1 MQRLTLIYQSW
12 EEKMSVLSKIQE
24 LWSGPWVPPQYGKAP
39 FFWMLSFVIFGW
51 RYIYVPP
58 STTELLL
65 VILSILVFLPI
76 YIYSFW
82 SNGWRVAVCIVLVA
96 ALGIAWAPYN
106 FGGSSFVIFAATM
119 SSRFQERRHAYL
131 SLFCVLFGTA
141 VVSYFLKLETYFW
154 IPAVIFS
161 IPSALGAIIGER
173 LQRANSKLFRKQ
185 EEIEHLASLA
195 ERERI
200 ARDLHDL
207 LGHTLSVITLK
218 AELARKLFDRD
229 ADACKK
235 EIADIEQTARQALSE
250 VREAVLGYRD
260 TGLVHEL
267 RGAQNTLESAGVQF
281 ESQVDETVLP
291 AAVENIIALALRE
304 AITNIIRHSDAKH
317 CHFSVIGRGDSVQV
331 KIADDGSIGREKGDE
346 IRKGNGLIGM
356 SERVRA
362 LEGDLQVEIKEGLTI
377 RFTLPLHQTSTA

>member
-1 MQRLTLIYQSW
+1 
-12 EEKMSVLSKIQE
+12 MSVLSKIQA
-24 LWSGPWVPPQYGKAP
+24 LWARPLIPPQYGKAP
-39 FFWMLSFVIFGW
+39 FFWMLSFAIFAW
-51 RYIYVPP
+51 PYFYQLP
-58 STTELLL
+58 SAHELLL
-65 VILSILVFLPI
+65 VALSILIFLPL
-76 YIYSFW
+76 YLYSFW
-82 SNGWRVAVCIVLVA
+82 AKGWRVAVCIAIVA
-96 ALGIAWAPYN
+96 GLGIAWAPYN

-119 SSRFQERRHAYL
+119 CSRFQEKRHAYF
-131 SLFCVLFGTA
+131 SLFCVLAGTA
-141 VVSYFLKLETYFW
+141 VLSYFFKLQTYFW

-218 AELARKLFDRD
+218 AELARKLYDRD
-229 ADACKK
+229 AQACKK

-260 TGLVHEL
+260 TGLAHEL
-267 RGAQNTLESAGVQF
+267 RGARNALDSAGVKF
-281 ESQVDETVLP
+281 DSQVADTTLP
-291 AAVENIIALALRE
+291 AAIENIIALALRE
-304 AITNIIRHSDAKH
+304 AVTNIIRHSDAKH
-317 CHFSVIGRGDSVQV
+317 CQFSLLEQGETVYV
-331 KIADDGSIGREKGDE
+331 KIADDGSIGRQKGE
-346 IRKGNGLIGM
+346 QIRRGNGLTGM

-362 LEGDLQVEIKEGLTI
+362 LNGDFHLECKDGLTI
-377 RFTLPLHQTSTA
+377 RFSLPLHQIGAT

>member
-1 MQRLTLIYQSW
+1 
-12 EEKMSVLSKIQE
+12 MSVLSQIQA
-24 LWSGPWVPPQYGKAP
+24 LWSRPWVPPQYGKAP
-39 FFWMLSFVIFGW
+39 FFWMLSFGIFAW
-51 RYIYVPP
+51 PYFYVRP
-58 STTELLL
+58 SATELLL
-65 VILSILVFLPI
+65 IVLSILVFLPL

-82 SNGWRVAVCIVLVA
+82 GKGWRVAICIALVA
-96 ALGIAWAPYN
+96 ALGIGWAPYN

-119 SSRFQERRHAYL
+119 SSRFQEKRHAYL
-131 SLFCVLFGTA
+131 SLVCVLAGTA
-141 VVSYFLKLETYFW
+141 ILSYFLKLQTYFW

-218 AELARKLFDRD
+218 AELARKLYDRD
-229 ADACKK
+229 AEACKK
-235 EIADIEQTARQALSE
+235 EIADIERTARQALSE

-260 TGLVHEL
+260 TGLAHEL
-267 RGAQNTLESAGVQF
+267 RGAQNALESAGVQF
-281 ESQVDETVLP
+281 NSQIDETILP

-304 AITNIIRHSDAKH
+304 AVTNIIRHSDAKH
-317 CHFSVIGRGDSVQV
+317 CYFSLVGKGATVQV
-331 KIADDGSIGREKGDE
+331 KIADDGSIGKSSGEDIK
-346 IRKGNGLIGM
+346 KGNGLIGM

-362 LEGDLQVEIKEGLTI
+362 LNGDLQVECKNGLSI
-377 RFTLPLHQTSTA
+377 GFTLPLHHASAA

>member
-1 MQRLTLIYQSW
+1 
-12 EEKMSVLSKIQE
+12 MSAFSKIQA
-24 LWSGPWVPPQYGKAP
+24 LWSGPWIPPQYGKAP
-39 FFWMLSFVIFGW
+39 FFWMLSFGIFAW
-51 RYIYVPP
+51 PYFYKLP
-58 STTELLL
+58 SATELLM
-65 VILSILVFLPI
+65 VGLSILVFLPL

-82 SNGWRVAVCIVLVA
+82 GKGWRVALCIAAVA
-96 ALGIAWAPYN
+96 GLGIAWAPYN

-119 SSRFQERRHAYL
+119 SSRFEEKRHAYF
-131 SLFCVLFGTA
+131 SLFCVLAGTA
-141 VVSYFLKLETYFW
+141 LISYFLKLQTYFW

-218 AELARKLFDRD
+218 AELARKLYDRD
-229 ADACKK
+229 AEACKK

-260 TGLVHEL
+260 TGLAHEL
-267 RGAQNTLESAGVQF
+267 RGAQNALESAGVQF
-281 ESQVDETVLP
+281 ESEVDETVLP

-304 AITNIIRHSDAKH
+304 AVTNIIRHSDAKH
-317 CHFSVIGRGDSVQV
+317 CHFSVVGKAGSVHV
-331 KIADDGSIGREKGDE
+331 KIADDGSIGREKSDE
-346 IRKGNGLIGM
+346 IKKGNGLIGM

-362 LEGDLQVEIKEGLTI
+362 LDGDLQVECKEGLTI
-377 RFTLPLHQTSTA
+377 RFSLPLHQPSAA